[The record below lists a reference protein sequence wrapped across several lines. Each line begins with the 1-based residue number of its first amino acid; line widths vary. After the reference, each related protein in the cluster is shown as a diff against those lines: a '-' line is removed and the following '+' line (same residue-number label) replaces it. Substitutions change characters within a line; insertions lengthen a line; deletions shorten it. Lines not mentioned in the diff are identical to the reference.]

1 MISEF
6 LDFNKILW
14 YKGRDLSVDYV
25 KLQESVKRET
35 GENPVRCRRCKR
47 EKAKLFHCIITAS
60 GRSVGRDKKG
70 MLREVRRPAYFFFAA
85 TVHGLCKKQRHFMSA
100 CSKTDAL
107 SYGDSV
113 FFMRKNANL
122 SGPIIFRRKRLKM
135 YNKKITT
142 MLLAA
147 FLTAGMTTSTAFAAE
162 TEYEPVTITLNLQR
176 SGLGE
181 NVEYTFKEKPSA
193 AVASGDQM
201 ADFFFDLGLEDQ
213 MAGYT
218 KGSCWST
225 LSKFPAREKVAQIME
240 PGESLSKLS
249 KEKLLETGCDFL
261 MGWDSV
267 FSDKNF
273 NKDFCDENGIAMYFP
288 YVCSDSATFEDL
300 YKDYETLGQ
309 IFKVEDVA
317 EEKIQTMKD
326 KLQEVKD
333 TIGEEAYAEPK
344 KVFVYDSGEDAP
356 FTACQGMP
364 GDILKLAGG
373 ISIFDDIEEGWATP
387 SWEEVIERDPE
398 VILILS
404 YTGEDD
410 IAKKKEFLETSEFT
424 KDLTAVK
431 EGKIYSASC
440 CDMQGSAGSAVT
452 VEQIAQQLY
461 PEAFK

>member
-1 MISEF
+1 
-6 LDFNKILW
+6 
-14 YKGRDLSVDYV
+14 
-25 KLQESVKRET
+25 
-35 GENPVRCRRCKR
+35 
-47 EKAKLFHCIITAS
+47 
-60 GRSVGRDKKG
+60 
-70 MLREVRRPAYFFFAA
+70 
-85 TVHGLCKKQRHFMSA
+85 
-100 CSKTDAL
+100 
-107 SYGDSV
+107 
-113 FFMRKNANL
+113 
-122 SGPIIFRRKRLKM
+122 M

-147 FLTAGMTTSTAFAAE
+147 CLTAGMTTFTAFAAE

-225 LSKFPAREKVAQIME
+225 LSEFPAREKVAQIME
-240 PGESLSKLS
+240 PGESLSKLSKEKLLETGCDFLMGWDSVFSDKNFNKDFCDENGIAMYFPYESLSKLS